1 MASKIEILKRM
12 LDASRSLIEDLRID
26 DWAGDELVK
35 EAEEEES
42 LLSQLLGEEEMREEN
57 G

>member
-12 LDASRSLIEDLRID
+12 LEASRSLIEDLRIV
-26 DWAGDELVK
+26 VK